1 TVRETVTFPG
11 GQEWALTI
19 HGASD
24 VSPEDAQRDA
34 RDRLQR
40 VVAAGGPARTSGS
53 GLEYYPLRR
62 LPEELLEEVHAP
74 DGALVDAITRNRYGS
89 AVLNTDAVL
98 ISDIDLVEPS
108 SRDRVK
114 PGGCMLSLRFGG
126 GCREQPGPQ
135 VQDSLVF
142 GLRSPGRRGEHHART
157 LALIEDFSA
166 RHPELGVR
174 TYRTRGGFR
183 LLITG

>member
-1 TVRETVTFPG
+1 VSVCNDYYQTTSANRRSQCSTPVPYSTLFRTATVLETVTSPG

-62 LPEELLEEVHAP
+62 LPEELPEEVHTP
-74 DGALVDAITRNRYGS
+74 ERALVAAITRNRYG
-89 AVLNTDAVL
+89 
-98 ISDIDLVEPS
+98 
-108 SRDRVK
+108 
-114 PGGCMLSLRFGG
+114 
-126 GCREQPGPQ
+126 
-135 VQDSLVF
+135 
-142 GLRSPGRRGEHHART
+142 
-157 LALIEDFSA
+157 
-166 RHPELGVR
+166 
-174 TYRTRGGFR
+174 
-183 LLITG
+183 